1 MKYSTYKLLQ
11 PFIVLHVIVV
21 TGILGYMIIEK
32 SNFSDAVYMTTITIT
47 TVGYGEVI
55 PLSEAG
61 RLFTIFLLIAS
72 WLTYAFV
79 ITRITQFVVSGELNQ
94 YFKNRKL
101 MREIARLQDHVII
114 CGYGRN
120 GNQAANILT
129 AHQVPFIVIEKDE
142 HLVQRVD
149 AEGTGIIRLE
159 GDATDDDILRAAG
172 VERARALITT
182 LPADA
187 QNVFIVLSAR
197 SLNPRLKIIS
207 RASESTSVAKL
218 KKAGAD
224 NVIMPDF
231 IGGTHMATLISKP
244 DVVEFID
251 FLSGEQGHSI
261 HMESV
266 SFDDLPGSLRDKS
279 LHDVMGWK
287 KTGVNCIGIKDKDGN
302 FMINPPEDT
311 YITPG
316 MRVIVLGTIEQ
327 IRAMKDNLHSPD
339 KNIPFLFCQKRKRIS
354 DKQIVFSTFFLH
366 PAVPLQKS
374 GRIRRG

>member
-1 MKYSTYKLLQ
+1 MKYSTYRLLQ

-327 IRAMKDNLHSPD
+327 IRAMKDNLH
-339 KNIPFLFCQKRKRIS
+339 
-354 DKQIVFSTFFLH
+354 T
-366 PAVPLQKS
+366 
-374 GRIRRG
+374 

>member
-327 IRAMKDNLHSPD
+327 IRAMKDNLHS
-339 KNIPFLFCQKRKRIS
+339 
-354 DKQIVFSTFFLH
+354 
-366 PAVPLQKS
+366 
-374 GRIRRG
+374 